1 MVLQRGKPIPIW
13 GKAAPGAK
21 VAISFA
27 SNQNHSL
34 QADKNG
40 LWKLDLDACQA
51 GGPWALTVRS
61 GSETIAWK
69 DIMIGEVWV
78 CSGQSN
84 MEWPTRSA
92 NDPKEEIAAAKYPHI
107 RLFKVARAIA
117 MEPAAKVKGGWQP
130 CTPESVAG
138 FSAVGYFFG
147 REMHRHLEV
156 PIGLIQSAWG
166 GTPSEAWTS
175 SKAVKAE
182 PAFKPIADR
191 WKKVAADASAA
202 QEKYQQQVENWK
214 NAVTKA
220 KAKGEKAPS
229 RPRAPRGPNS
239 PHNVSVLYNGMIAP
253 LVGYAIRGAIWY
265 QGESNAS
272 RAYQYS
278 KIFPAM
284 ITDWRDRWG
293 QGDFPFLFVQLANFS
308 VRNSVTWAEL
318 REAQNMALDLP
329 STGVAVAIDIGNPR
343 DIHPRNK
350 QEVGRRLALSAVG
363 QFHGK
368 DLVWSGPSYT
378 GMKVRG
384 KVVRLSFDHV
394 AGGMAARGG
403 GELKGFTIAGADK
416 KFVPARARIVKDTV
430 LVEGDVARPVAVR
443 YAWESNPDCNL
454 INDAGLPASPFR
466 TDDWEWM
473 TANAK

>member
-1 MVLQRGKPIPIW
+1 
-13 GKAAPGAK
+13 
-21 VAISFA
+21 
-27 SNQNHSL
+27 
-34 QADKNG
+34 
-40 LWKLDLDACQA
+40 
-51 GGPWALTVRS
+51 
-61 GSETIAWK
+61 
-69 DIMIGEVWV
+69 
-78 CSGQSN
+78 
-84 MEWPTRSA
+84 
-92 NDPKEEIAAAKYPHI
+92 
-107 RLFKVARAIA
+107 
-117 MEPAAKVKGGWQP
+117 
-130 CTPESVAG
+130 
-138 FSAVGYFFG
+138 
-147 REMHRHLEV
+147 
-156 PIGLIQSAWG
+156 
-166 GTPSEAWTS
+166 
-175 SKAVKAE
+175 VKAE

-318 REAQNMALDLP
+318 REAQNVALDLP

-384 KVVRLSFDHV
+384 KVARLSFNHV

>member
-1 MVLQRGKPIPIW
+1 
-13 GKAAPGAK
+13 
-21 VAISFA
+21 
-27 SNQNHSL
+27 
-34 QADKNG
+34 
-40 LWKLDLDACQA
+40 
-51 GGPWALTVRS
+51 
-61 GSETIAWK
+61 
-69 DIMIGEVWV
+69 
-78 CSGQSN
+78 
-84 MEWPTRSA
+84 
-92 NDPKEEIAAAKYPHI
+92 
-107 RLFKVARAIA
+107 
-117 MEPAAKVKGGWQP
+117 
-130 CTPESVAG
+130 
-138 FSAVGYFFG
+138 
-147 REMHRHLEV
+147 
-156 PIGLIQSAWG
+156 
-166 GTPSEAWTS
+166 
-175 SKAVKAE
+175 
-182 PAFKPIADR
+182 
-191 WKKVAADASAA
+191 
-202 QEKYQQQVENWK
+202 
-214 NAVTKA
+214 
-220 KAKGEKAPS
+220 
-229 RPRAPRGPNS
+229 
-239 PHNVSVLYNGMIAP
+239 
-253 LVGYAIRGAIWY
+253 
-265 QGESNAS
+265 
-272 RAYQYS
+272 
-278 KIFPAM
+278 M

-318 REAQNMALDLP
+318 REAQNVALDLP

-384 KVVRLSFDHV
+384 KVARLSFNHV